1 MATVSRNTVVPDK
14 DVQLM
19 LECSDSDLSSIDFE
33 TDSDHSVDDVAVI
46 DTLVNGGD
54 DNEAVAASV
63 KNFVWE
69 GMSNYKGQSYEADRA
84 PSEARSDC
92 MDGQLLQ
99 LT

>member
-1 MATVSRNTVVPDK
+1 
-14 DVQLM
+14 
-19 LECSDSDLSSIDFE
+19 
-33 TDSDHSVDDVAVI
+33 
-46 DTLVNGGD
+46 VNGGG

-92 MDGQLLQ
+92 MDGWTVTTTHLILQ
-99 LT
+99 EAYKQCIKQTALVH